1 MQLDTPFY
9 IINRFQLV
17 IKVLNGFVEL
27 LDSSFTIII
36 QVALGQCTF
45 WFPYSFLNTSED
57 SNNRYE
63 IEVLASFTSG

>member
-1 MQLDTPFY
+1 MQLDAPFN

-17 IKVLNGFVEL
+17 IKVLNGLFEL

-45 WFPYSFLNTSED
+45 
-57 SNNRYE
+57 
-63 IEVLASFTSG
+63 